1 MIGLIDTTG
10 LDQDSDEDG
19 ESFGALQIESARA
32 SDDFFSFSSIVDDV
46 VHDMVPFVKHKIQDI
61 VPNPN
66 KIQDIVQTPK
76 KIQDIVQTPEKI
88 QDIVTFR
95 NEVHDIV
102 PRRAGRM
109 NSFSSDLDDIFK
121 ECGEIETKEM
131 LVTPARKTSALMK
144 RSSFELADDDYC
156 PVDPVPGN
164 LSRKFSKSTVKQFHK
179 GKQAVAAKEKKVKHT
194 VDDSDGRKKEAYDRK
209 KRKCVASKEAV
220 AAVLRGFGTKEDA
233 NAAGRAAY
241 AKCP

>member
-19 ESFGALQIESARA
+19 ESLGALQIEGARA

-66 KIQDIVQTPK
+66 KIHDIVQTPK
-76 KIQDIVQTPEKI
+76 KIQDIV
-88 QDIVTFR
+88 TFR
-95 NEVHDIV
+95 NEVQDIV
-102 PRRAGRM
+102 PRRAARM
-109 NSFSSDLDDIFK
+109 SSFSSDLDDIFK

-131 LVTPARKTSALMK
+131 LVNPARKTSAMMVI
-144 RSSFELADDDYC
+144 DNDDYC

-164 LSRKFSKSTVKQFHK
+164 LSRKLQSVFLK
-179 GKQAVAAKEKKVKHT
+179 
-194 VDDSDGRKKEAYDRK
+194 
-209 KRKCVASKEAV
+209 
-220 AAVLRGFGTKEDA
+220 
-233 NAAGRAAY
+233 N
-241 AKCP
+241 

>member
-1 MIGLIDTTG
+1 VIGLIDTTG

-19 ESFGALQIESARA
+19 ESLGALQIESAR

-66 KIQDIVQTPK
+66 KIQDIVQTP
-76 KIQDIVQTPEKI
+76 EKI

-95 NEVHDIV
+95 NEIQDIV
-102 PRRAGRM
+102 PRRAARM
-109 NSFSSDLDDIFK
+109 SSFSSDLDDIFE

-131 LVTPARKTSALMK
+131 LVTPARKTSTLME
-144 RSSFELADDDYC
+144 RSSFQLDDDDYS
-156 PVDPVPGN
+156 PVDPVLGN

-179 GKQAVAAKEKKVKHT
+179 GKQAVAAKEKKVKHI

-209 KRKCVASKEAV
+209 KRKCIASKEAV

>member
-1 MIGLIDTTG
+1 MDTTG

-19 ESFGALQIESARA
+19 ESLGALQIEGARA

-61 VPNPN
+61 VQIPNKSKIQDIVPNPN
-66 KIQDIVQTPK
+66 KIQDIVQNPN
-76 KIQDIVQTPEKI
+76 KIR
-88 QDIVTFR
+88 DIVTFR
-95 NEVHDIV
+95 NEMQDIV
-102 PRRAGRM
+102 PRRAARM
-109 NSFSSDLDDIFK
+109 RSFSSDLDDIFE

-131 LVTPARKTSALMK
+131 LVTPARKTSTLMK
-144 RSSFELADDDYC
+144 RSSS

-179 GKQAVAAKEKKVKHT
+179 GKQAVATKEKKVKHT
-194 VDDSDGRKKEAYDRK
+194 VDESYDRK
-209 KRKCVASKEAV
+209 KRKCIASKEAV
-220 AAVLRGFGTKEDA
+220 AGVLRAGGNKEDA

-241 AKCP
+241 ASCP